1 MSEEIKDTNTT
12 STSTDTSDN
21 IGSDSTNTNN
31 TNDSTVELE
40 AIKRLYE
47 EQKTQIAELTKQL
60 TETKITNAKLMLQT
74 PVQQTRT
81 AEEILYDMFSEK
93 EK

>member
-1 MSEEIKDTNTT
+1 MGEENKDTTT
-12 STSTDTSDN
+12 IETNTDTTV
-21 IGSDSTNTNN
+21 TNQETQPTTGVNN
-31 TNDSTVELE
+31 SAVELE

>member
-1 MSEEIKDTNTT
+1 MGEENKDTTT
-12 STSTDTSDN
+12 IETNTDTTVTN
-21 IGSDSTNTNN
+21 QETQTNTGVDST
-31 TNDSTVELE
+31 TVELE

-74 PVQQTRT
+74 PVQQSRT
-81 AEEILYDMFSEK
+81 AEDILNDMFSEK

>member
-1 MSEEIKDTNTT
+1 MGEENKDTTT
-12 STSTDTSDN
+12 IETNTDTTV
-21 IGSDSTNTNN
+21 TNQETQPTTGVNN
-31 TNDSTVELE
+31 STVELE

>member
-1 MSEEIKDTNTT
+1 MSEENKDTTT
-12 STSTDTSDN
+12 IETNTDTTVTN
-21 IGSDSTNTNN
+21 QEVQTNTVV
-31 TNDSTVELE
+31 DSSAVELE

-74 PVQQTRT
+74 PVQQSRT
-81 AEEILYDMFSEK
+81 AEDILNDMFSEK

>member
-1 MSEEIKDTNTT
+1 MGEENKDTTT
-12 STSTDTSDN
+12 IETNTDTTITNQETQPTTGVDN
-21 IGSDSTNTNN
+21 
-31 TNDSTVELE
+31 STVELE
-40 AIKRLYE
+40 AVKRLYE

>member
-1 MSEEIKDTNTT
+1 MGEENKDTTT
-12 STSTDTSDN
+12 
-21 IGSDSTNTNN
+21 IETNTDATV
-31 TNDSTVELE
+31 TNQETQATTGVDNSTVELE

-74 PVQQTRT
+74 PVQQSRT
-81 AEEILYDMFSEK
+81 AEDILNDMF
-93 EK
+93 

>member
-1 MSEEIKDTNTT
+1 MGEENKDTTT
-12 STSTDTSDN
+12 IETNTDTTVTNQETQPTTGVDN
-21 IGSDSTNTNN
+21 
-31 TNDSTVELE
+31 STVELE

-74 PVQQTRT
+74 PVQQSRT
-81 AEEILYDMFSEK
+81 AEDILNDMFSEK

>member
-12 STSTDTSDN
+12 ETNTDTTGTTQESQTATGVDN
-21 IGSDSTNTNN
+21 
-31 TNDSTVELE
+31 STVELE

-74 PVQQTRT
+74 PVQQSRT
-81 AEEILYDMFSEK
+81 AEDILNDMFSEK

>member
-1 MSEEIKDTNTT
+1 MGEENKDTTT
-12 STSTDTSDN
+12 IETNTDTTVTNQETQPTTGVDN
-21 IGSDSTNTNN
+21 
-31 TNDSTVELE
+31 STVELE

>member
-1 MSEEIKDTNTT
+1 MGEENKDTTT
-12 STSTDTSDN
+12 IETNTDTTVTNQETQPTTGVDN
-21 IGSDSTNTNN
+21 
-31 TNDSTVELE
+31 STVELE
-40 AIKRLYE
+40 AMKRLLE
-47 EQKTQIAELTKQL
+47 EQKTQISDLTKQL

>member
-12 STSTDTSDN
+12 GTSTDTSDN
-21 IGSDSTNTNN
+21 TGSNSTNTN
-31 TNDSTVELE
+31 NDSTVELE
-40 AIKRLYE
+40 AMKRLLE
-47 EQKTQIAELTKQL
+47 EQKIQISDLTKQL

-74 PVQQTRT
+74 PVQQSRA
-81 AEEILYDMFSEK
+81 AEDILNDMFSEK